1 LKILNGASCAS
12 LVIAFAAAL
21 TQTQAADST
30 AAAAPYVLEKTI
42 RLGAGERWDYVT
54 YDPVDKRAYVAHGD
68 HVSVVDTVKGTVIG
82 EVGPFPGGTHGI
94 AISHTAGHGYT
105 DDGKAG
111 VVGVFDLA
119 TFKVLK
125 TIPAAPDA
133 DGIFLDPA
141 SGHVFVIDGDSGVI
155 TVVDPKTDSSVA
167 TIRIGAGLEAA
178 DVDGKGHLY
187 VDGADQH
194 DIIAIDTRNNTVT
207 AHWPMTGCERTH
219 GIAVDSEAR
228 RVFASCANKVLVEVD
243 ADKGT
248 NIATATIGGFNDGA
262 AFDATRK
269 LVLSSNGEGTVTVL
283 NEKSATMLVP
293 MGDLK
298 TIPSARTIAIDPES
312 GRLFLPAADIA
323 KYEPPTTP
331 GGRMHITFVPGSMKL
346 LVYKPVH

>member
-1 LKILNGASCAS
+1 MNIRNN
-12 LVIAFAAAL
+12 AFAATVVVGAVAL
-21 TQTQAADST
+21 ASARAADDPT
-30 AAAAPYVLEKTI
+30 PAAPYVLEKSI
-42 RLGAGERWDYVT
+42 PLGAGERWDYVT

-68 HVSVVDTVKGTVIG
+68 HVTVVDIMKGSVIG
-82 EVGPFPGGTHGI
+82 EIGPFPGGTHGI

-111 VVGVFDLA
+111 VVGVFDVVTL
-119 TFKVLK
+119 KVLK

-133 DGIFLDPA
+133 DGIVLDPA
-141 SGHVFVIDGDSGVI
+141 SGHAFVIDGDSGLI
-155 TVVDPKTDSSVA
+155 TVVDPRTDASIA
-167 TIRIGAGLEAA
+167 TITIGAGLEAA
-178 DVDGKGHLY
+178 APDGKGRLY

-194 DIIAIDTRNNTVT
+194 DIIAIDTRNNTVIS
-207 AHWPMTGCERTH
+207 HWPMTGCERPH
-219 GIAVDSEAR
+219 GIAVDTEAR

-248 NIATATIGGFNDGA
+248 NVASATIGGFSDGA
-262 AFDATRK
+262 VFDATRK

-283 NEKSATMLVP
+283 QEKGATALVP
-293 MGDLK
+293 MGDVR
-298 TIPSARTIAIDPES
+298 TIPSARTIAIDPET